1 MKEVLAELALMNWT
15 LAALTLA
22 LKPEQ
27 LGANPMVSHQSF
39 PQWQQS
45 PQQGVIPAPSPFTP
59 ADEIYLTET
68 LTECRVKLE
77 SALGTAKGYNGL
89 PDLAVALADALTGCQ
104 EALAV
109 INDPQTYQE

>member
-1 MKEVLAELALMNWT
+1 ML
-15 LAALTLA
+15 
-22 LKPEQ
+22 
-27 LGANPMVSHQSF
+27 SHQSF
-39 PQWQQS
+39 SQWHQS
-45 PQQGVIPAPSPFTP
+45 PVQGAIPHQSPLTP
-59 ADEIYLTET
+59 ADEAYLQEV

-77 SALGTAKGYNGL
+77 SALTTAQRYDGL